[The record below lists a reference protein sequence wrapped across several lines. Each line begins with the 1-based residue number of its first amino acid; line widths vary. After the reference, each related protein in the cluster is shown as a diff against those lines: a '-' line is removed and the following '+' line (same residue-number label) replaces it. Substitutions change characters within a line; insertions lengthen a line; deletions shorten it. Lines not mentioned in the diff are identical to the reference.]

1 MTLPLQKELEKTK
14 FQLAELIDEVV
25 YAENEKSTA
34 EESLQK
40 SRDEIASLHACIENL
55 LGYTSTLESN
65 VLIPSVKSLTNAL
78 AETENAQRTSIL
90 NDLQSGS
97 SLPPRTSKLIAA
109 LKQPPANVAARLEA
123 RRDAILRVAKPLNLE
138 DAYVM
143 IALLLEAKE
152 ELSVLLSDTAGR
164 LRIHNLTSSPSS
176 TPSIARLVSQMNGVS
191 APSPLRD
198 QLPNH
203 HNHSTATRDASNASH
218 NMTHVVQELQ
228 ARILELELELSDAK
242 SELSSTKS
250 TLQSVQS
257 DRGVLL
263 ERIGEHAPFQRLQEK
278 YHTERNV
285 LQDKLRAAQLELRS
299 KSEEILMLSET
310 LGITKRALEHA
321 EEDRNRLDEEATRLR
336 VSFPSTSLAVGA
348 DHHQNGRHTASATAL
363 HFWEDQA
370 HQLQL
375 RLDAAQREHGA
386 EVNRLE
392 SQLSEA
398 RLELAATRTAG
409 LQRNGAHSEQ
419 LLQMQQA
426 NELLRNELA
435 GLQAKFLSSVSVQH
449 DNYED
454 NMALDNKILAF
465 ESTID
470 ALHAELQ
477 LVESRVAQ
485 SDERHAIEQRQIV
498 SQFDEERRRYQEER
512 EACDDIVLQM
522 TKEMETIVRENN
534 ILRAAIARSDE

>member
-1 MTLPLQKELEKTK
+1 MTLPLQRELEKTK

-25 YAENEKSTA
+25 YAEKEKSSA

-40 SRDEIASLHACIENL
+40 SRDEISALHACIENL
-55 LGYTSTLESN
+55 LGYASTLESN
-65 VLIPSVKSLTNAL
+65 VVIPSLKTLTNAL
-78 AETENAQRTSIL
+78 NESE
-90 NDLQSGS
+90 LQIRSKALQELES
-97 SLPPRTSKLIAA
+97 RAATLPPRTSKLIAS

-123 RRDAILRVAKPLNLE
+123 RRDAILRVAKPIDLE
-138 DAYVM
+138 EAYVLT
-143 IALLLEAKE
+143 ALLLDAKE

-164 LRIHNLTSSPSS
+164 LRIHNLTSSSSPGS
-176 TPSIARLVSQMNGVS
+176 TPSIARLVAQMNGVS
-191 APSPLRD
+191 APSPPRETYS
-198 QLPNH
+198 QLSN
-203 HNHSTATRDASNASH
+203 NNNNSSSTANALLI
-218 NMTHVVQELQ
+218 QELQ
-228 ARILELELELSDAK
+228 ARVLELELELSSARSD
-242 SELSSTKS
+242 LISTKS
-250 TLQSVQS
+250 TLQAVQN

-263 ERIGEHAPFQRLQEK
+263 ERVGEHAPFQRLQEK
-278 YHTERNV
+278 YHAERNS
-285 LQDKLRAAQLELRS
+285 LQDKLRTAQLELRS
-299 KSEEILMLSET
+299 KGEEIMMLSET
-310 LGITKRALEHA
+310 LDITKRALEHA
-321 EEDRNRLDEEATRLR
+321 EEDRNRLDEEVSRLR
-336 VSFPSTSLAVGA
+336 VSFPSTSLAAGSERS
-348 DHHQNGRHTASATAL
+348 HSGRHSASATAL

-398 RLELAATRTAG
+398 RLELAANRTAG

-435 GLQAKFLSSVSVQH
+435 ALQSKFLSSVSVQH
-449 DNYED
+449 DNYEES
-454 NMALDNKILAF
+454 MALDNKILAF

-485 SDERHAIEQRQIV
+485 ADERHAMERRQIV
-498 SQFDEERRRYQEER
+498 SQFDEERQRYQQER

-522 TKEMETIVRENN
+522 TREMETIVRENN
-534 ILRAAIARSDE
+534 ILRAAISRSDD